1 MKKGTHKISK
11 ADKMKDT
18 LKSIYL
24 RLDVD
29 MQNLASKAIAQIIV
43 KIVYSHEKSMSKN
56 DIKEEL
62 AKINGGK
69 SFNDVEINNVL
80 DDLANK
86 ELSYHSGRYSLSKSK
101 RDRIGQ
107 TVAESEQRRNDI
119 IDKYFSGLNS
129 DRAVVEEWL
138 MEMSIKF
145 FESFSDEWI
154 SDLLAKTDR
163 VVCNADS
170 IRDQVTRRTQSMKQ
184 IDKDDKEVLPDRF
197 FNFINSHEDIVD
209 AYLWEYGTSAF
220 SSKLIRNKHGV
231 DKLTIETFKD
241 SCCILDTNI
250 LLFIA
255 LENKYK
261 DSFKAIEKVFGDLNV
276 NVGIL
281 YITKREYENK
291 VNSQKNAT
299 LSNLEKFGY
308 EVASMPDDD
317 FTRMALQYHCRTNQD
332 FERYFDYNLSLPSHI
347 SEQVE
352 ISLKDDDRELVTVID
367 KAQSDQS
374 LMDKLNNISKLIKHR
389 PKRDSACRHDI
400 GLIEGVRFWRSSS
413 EPEKNKCFILSD
425 DTAINRYSKQYG
437 SKQGLPLALRVDTLI
452 NMLAI
457 NNGGDTFDAADYRPL
472 FANII
477 RLGLIPRKDT
487 FRQTELY
494 QLSLMNERIVD
505 LPAEEVRVIAKE
517 MHKRFLEGESEEN
530 IRRDLNEMVTKGE
543 IAAKD
548 EVKKVQER
556 IVYESRQK
564 EYYQTESINDKLKL
578 VQTVRK
584 QVENDYD
591 LKARNQRILFWVLLT
606 VVTIVLAVIVVYL
619 VKKNTPN
626 GTLIESLFIGFG
638 GSAILELLVGFIVQA
653 KMIRNRK
660 KDRSRAIEDELARR
674 LSEMDKQ

>member
-1 MKKGTHKISK
+1 MRHKRHQK

-18 LKSIYL
+18 LNSIYL

-43 KIVYSHEKSMSKN
+43 KIVYSHENSMSKN

-62 AKINGGK
+62 AKVNGGK

-101 RDRIGQ
+101 RDKIGQ

-129 DRAVVEEWL
+129 DRLVVEEWL
-138 MEMSIKF
+138 TEMSLKF

-220 SSKLIRNKHGV
+220 ASKLIRNKHGV

-241 SCCILDTNI
+241 SCCILDTNV

-261 DSFKAIEKVFGDLNV
+261 GSFKAIEKVFGDLNV

-291 VNSQKNAT
+291 VNNQKYET
-299 LSNLEKFGY
+299 LSNLEKYGY
-308 EVASMPDDD
+308 EITSMPDDD
-317 FTRMALQYHCRTNQD
+317 FTRMALQYHCRTKQD

-347 SEQVE
+347 SERVE
-352 ISLKDDDRELVTVID
+352 IKLKDDDRELVDVID
-367 KAQSDQS
+367 EAQADQS
-374 LMDKLNNISKLIKHR
+374 LIDKLNNISRLIIHR

-400 GLIEGVRFWRSSS
+400 GLIEGVRFWRSSL
-413 EPEKNKCFILSD
+413 EPEKSKCFILSD
-425 DTAINRYSKQYG
+425 DMAINRYSKEYG
-437 SKQGLPLALRVDTLI
+437 LKQGLPLALRVDTLI

-494 QLSLMNERIVD
+494 QLSQMNGRIVN
-505 LPAEEVRVIAKE
+505 LPAEEVRTIAKE
-517 MHKRFLEGESEEN
+517 MHKRFLDGESEEN
-530 IRRDLNEMVTKGE
+530 IRRDLNELVTKGE
-543 IAAKD
+543 IAARD
-548 EVKKVQER
+548 EVQKAKER
-556 IVYESRQK
+556 IDYESRQK
-564 EYYQTESINDKLKL
+564 ELYKTESKKDREKL

-591 LKARNQRILFWVLLT
+591 KKTRNQRILFWVCLT
-606 VVTIVLAVIVVYL
+606 FVAIGIALLAVYL
-619 VKKNTPN
+619 IRKSTPD
-626 GTLIESLFIGFG
+626 GTLIESLLIGFG
-638 GSAILELLVGFIVQA
+638 GSAILELIVGFIVQA
-653 KMIRNRK
+653 KMMFNRK
-660 KDRSRAIEDELARR
+660 KGRTRAIEDELARR
-674 LSEMDKQ
+674 LSEMD

>member
-1 MKKGTHKISK
+1 MI
-11 ADKMKDT
+11 DT
-18 LKSIYL
+18 LNSIYL

-43 KIVYSHEKSMSKN
+43 KIVYSNENSMSKK

-62 AKINGGK
+62 AKVNGGK
-69 SFNDVEINNVL
+69 SFDDVEINNVL

-86 ELSYHSGRYSLSKSK
+86 ELSYHGGRYSLSKSK
-101 RDRIGQ
+101 RDKIGQ

-138 MEMSIKF
+138 TEMSLKF

-220 SSKLIRNKHGV
+220 ASKLIRNKHGV

-241 SCCILDTNI
+241 SCCILDTNV

-261 DSFKAIEKVFGDLNV
+261 GSFKAIEKVFGDLNV

-291 VNSQKNAT
+291 VNSQKYET
-299 LSNLEKFGY
+299 LSNLEKYGY
-308 EVASMPDDD
+308 EITSMPDDD
-317 FTRMALQYHCRTNQD
+317 FTRMALQYHCRTKQD

-347 SEQVE
+347 SERVE
-352 ISLKDDDRELVTVID
+352 IKLKDDDRELVDVID
-367 KAQSDQS
+367 EAQADQN
-374 LMDKLNNISKLIKHR
+374 LIDKLNNISRLIIHR
-389 PKRDSACRHDI
+389 PKHDSACRHDI
-400 GLIEGVRFWRSSS
+400 GLIEGVRFWRSSP

-425 DTAINRYSKQYG
+425 DTAINRYSKEYG
-437 SKQGLPLALRVDTLI
+437 LKQGLPLALRVDTLI

-494 QLSLMNERIVD
+494 QLSQMNGRIVD
-505 LPAEEVRVIAKE
+505 LPAEEVRNIAKE

-530 IRRDLNEMVTKGE
+530 IRRDLNELVTKGE

-548 EVKKVQER
+548 EVRKAQER
-556 IVYESRQK
+556 IDYESRQK
-564 EYYQTESINDKLKL
+564 EHYQTESKKDREKL
-578 VQTVRK
+578 VQTVRN
-584 QVENDYD
+584 QVEKDYD
-591 LKARNQRILFWVLLT
+591 KETRNQRILFWVLLT
-606 VVTIVLAVIVVYL
+606 VVAIGLALLAAYL
-619 VKKNTPN
+619 IRKSTPD
-626 GTLIESLFIGFG
+626 GTLIESLLIGFG
-638 GSAILELLVGFIVQA
+638 GSAILEVIVGFIVQA
-653 KMIRNRK
+653 KMIRKRQK
-660 KDRSRAIEDELARR
+660 GRERAIEDELAKR
-674 LSEMDKQ
+674 LSEMDE